1 MDREYFQ
8 HAVDSTFTLRNS
20 VKTGVL
26 FLFATSGMI
35 ALCACSGG
43 LFFLPSPVY
52 GDSLEIENSAVID
65 NGML

>member
-1 MDREYFQ
+1 MDRDYFQ

-43 LFFLPSPVY
+43 LFFLPLS
-52 GDSLEIENSAVID
+52 GFDDSLEIKYSAVIE